1 MEGGGKDGGGE
12 KGNGDNGLV
21 EKSGEEWKQGVWQRE
36 GGKGLDKRRIRQ
48 CGGKGRKGNGKWIL
62 LLVGD

>member
-21 EKSGEEWKQGVWQRE
+21 EKSEEGMEARGLVE
-36 GGKGLDKRRIRQ
+36 GRGKGF
-48 CGGKGRKGNGKWIL
+48 G
-62 LLVGD
+62 